1 MSALLAYEWPGNI
14 RQLANMLTFAEAICE
29 ADEITVHHLPQEC
42 ATHRWESPSLLNLMQ
57 AKRPEYMSVNMQE
70 ANVALS
76 EQQMLLDTLRDQRW
90 NISAVAKK
98 LRISRP
104 TVYRRMKKHN
114 IILPKDVLG

>member
-1 MSALLAYEWPGNI
+1 
-14 RQLANMLTFAEAICE
+14 MLTFAEAICE

-42 ATHRWESPSLLNLMQ
+42 ATHRWESPSLLNPMQ
-57 AKRPEYMSVNMQE
+57 AKRPEYMSVNML
-70 ANVALS
+70 ADNVALS
-76 EQQMLLDTLRDQRW
+76 EQQMLLDTLRDHRW

-114 IILPKDVLG
+114 IILPKDVLE

>member
-1 MSALLAYEWPGNI
+1 
-14 RQLANMLTFAEAICE
+14 
-29 ADEITVHHLPQEC
+29 
-42 ATHRWESPSLLNLMQ
+42 
-57 AKRPEYMSVNMQE
+57 
-70 ANVALS
+70 
-76 EQQMLLDTLRDQRW
+76 